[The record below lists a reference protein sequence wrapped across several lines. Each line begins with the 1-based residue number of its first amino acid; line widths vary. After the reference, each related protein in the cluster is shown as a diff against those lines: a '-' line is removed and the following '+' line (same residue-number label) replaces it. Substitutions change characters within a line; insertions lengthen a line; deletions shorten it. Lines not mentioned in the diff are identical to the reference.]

1 MLASRL
7 LNSFQKHLDKPALW
21 IAGTTYSYR
30 ELQDAVRSM
39 LIALQHTPDTTVVAI
54 LTEHSLTAY
63 AGILAS
69 AISGR
74 TYLPLNVEY
83 PDERLLKILERAQP
97 GAVILEQSQLERA
110 SRVFSHVDKSMTLIM
125 PNCDDKT
132 DMPKTLAHHQWVNI
146 TTTESV
152 TIEKAYASED
162 DLSKSLYLIFTSGT
176 TGEPKGI
183 LINRRNVLDYL
194 DAIKQL
200 FDFGPDDRFSQFF
213 TLSFDLS
220 VHDMFV
226 TWTTGACLYV
236 PSRSERIDP
245 VGFARR
251 HRLTVWFSVPSL
263 ATLSIR
269 SRKLKPDSLPV
280 LRHALFCG
288 EALSCGVA
296 EAFAQAAPNAALTN
310 LYGPTEATIAITSHR
325 FQGAADLTADSVPIG
340 HAFPSQETLVLDKN
354 LVLVAPGKIG
364 ELWLGGT
371 QIASGYMNDKAQTEA
386 KFCHFSYPGYQSSL
400 WYQTGDLVEQRPGIG
415 LIYRGRKDEQI
426 KLHGHRIEITEVEQ
440 TLQKAAGTP
449 LAIILTWPVDRS
461 QVTQHLIALVC
472 NSQHRMEDIRREME
486 RYLPLFMVPARIIPV
501 KEMVFNVNQKLDR
514 KQIINRYQENIIGV
528 ENANNKQ

>member
-21 IAGTTYSYR
+21 IAGITYSYR
-30 ELQDAVRSM
+30 ELQDAVHGVLM
-39 LIALQHTPDTTVVAI
+39 ALQHAPDTRVVAI
-54 LTEHSLTAY
+54 LTEGSLVAH

-74 TYLPLNVEY
+74 TYLPLNVDY
-83 PDERLLKILERAQP
+83 PDERLLKILARAQP
-97 GAVILEQSQLERA
+97 GAVILEQSQLELA
-110 SRVFSHVDKSMTLIM
+110 CRVLNRVDKSMTLIM
-125 PNCDDKT
+125 PDCDDKM
-132 DMPKTLAHHQWVNI
+132 DVPESLAHHQWVNV
-146 TTTESV
+146 TPTESV
-152 TIEKAYASED
+152 SIETTFASED
-162 DLSKSLYLIFTSGT
+162 DLSKSLYLMFTSGT

-263 ATLSIR
+263 ASLAIR

-325 FQGAADLTADSVPIG
+325 IQGAADLTTDSVPIG
-340 HAFPSQETLVLDKN
+340 HAFPGQETLVLDKN
-354 LVLVAPGKIG
+354 LVSVALGEIG

-386 KFCHFSYPGYQSSL
+386 KFCRFTHPGRQSTL
-400 WYQTGDLVEQRPGIG
+400 WYQTGDLVEQRPGVG

-426 KLHGHRIEITEVEQ
+426 KLHGHRIEIAEVEQ
-440 TLQKAAGTP
+440 TLHKAAGTP
-449 LAIILTWPVDRS
+449 LAIVLPWPVDRN
-461 QVTQHLIALVC
+461 QATQHLIALVC
-472 NSQHRMEDIRREME
+472 NSQCRMKEIRREME

-514 KQIINRYQENIIGV
+514 KQIINLYQEQIIGV
-528 ENANNKQ
+528 ENANN